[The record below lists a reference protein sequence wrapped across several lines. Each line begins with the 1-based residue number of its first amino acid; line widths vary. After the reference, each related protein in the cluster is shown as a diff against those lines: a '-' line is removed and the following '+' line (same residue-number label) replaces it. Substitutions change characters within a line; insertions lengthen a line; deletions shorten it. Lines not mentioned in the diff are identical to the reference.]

1 MSSSPFVD
9 APPNDWDIPDDI
21 GLKKKKKKTP
31 QEKAQARE
39 ERAKAEKAKKQTAAT
54 KQSASYVGNINWMA
68 LTFLALFI
76 VPGILTISIQAYDM
90 MYPGAAQERVL
101 REKLVRCYE
110 GIEYIHQTTLCLSFV
125 IDVFFSTYFDPLLL
139 TLCFDHTYGFFLS
152 SNVFMFHSCQSI
164 EA

>member
-21 GLKKKKKKTP
+21 GLKKKKRTP

-39 ERAKAEKAKKQTAAT
+39 ERAKAEKAKKQANVI
-54 KQSASYVGNINWMA
+54 KQPASYLGNINWMA

-76 VPGILTISIQAYDM
+76 VPGILTICIQAYDM

-110 GIEYIHQTTLCLSFV
+110 GNQ
-125 IDVFFSTYFDPLLL
+125 
-139 TLCFDHTYGFFLS
+139 
-152 SNVFMFHSCQSI
+152 
-164 EA
+164 